1 MRTFDV
7 IVIGAGPASEV
18 LAGRLAE
25 KGHQVA
31 VVESEL
37 VGGEC
42 SFYACTRAL
51 REYTQLRDRSL
62 PETRSPAFFVS
73 TAGSRLSTGA
83 FNATFR
89 KLIEQVGLEG
99 RGERASPRPRSPP
112 IIAPVDNSTT

>member
-1 MRTFDV
+1 LSTRTFDV

-42 SFYACTRAL
+42 SFYACMPSKAL
-51 REYTQLRDRSL
+51 LPAGRS
-62 PETRSPAFFVS
+62 R
-73 TAGSRLSTGA
+73 
-83 FNATFR
+83 
-89 KLIEQVGLEG
+89 
-99 RGERASPRPRSPP
+99 
-112 IIAPVDNSTT
+112 